1 MTRGA
6 VVAAFLVLAAAAHA
20 TWENVYATWA
30 PTIVRVD
37 VIKYVKGKPKHT
49 GHGSGVIVSKSG
61 QIATAYHVVDAG
73 DQFIVHTFDGRAYG
87 VYVSTVDT
95 KNDLAIL
102 VPTLARKEP
111 LWARLRESTVVGEPV
126 CSIGYPLVFHCV
138 LGIGVVSGYY
148 KDTVVTTVNMSPG
161 SSGGPAFDA
170 AGRVVGLTTAM
181 FCFDSEAM
189 VPTGYGMLQRSRNIK
204 LLLNK
209 GHNAW
214 KIW

>member
-1 MTRGA
+1 MIRGA
-6 VVAAFLVLAAAAHA
+6 VVAAFLVWAATAVHA
-20 TWENVYATWA
+20 TWENIYATWA
-30 PTIVRVD
+30 PTVVSVD
-37 VIKYVKGKPKHT
+37 VIKYVKGKPKHA

-61 QIATAYHVVDAG
+61 QIATAHHVVDAG
-73 DQFIVHTFDGRAYG
+73 DQFIIHTFDGRAYG

-111 LWARLRESTVVGEPV
+111 LWARLRENTVVGEPV

-138 LGIGVVSGYY
+138 LGIGVVSGYLG
-148 KDTVVTTVNMSPG
+148 DTIVTTVNMSPG

-181 FCFDSEAM
+181 FCLNSEIT
-189 VPTGYGMLQRSRNIK
+189 VPTGYGMLQQARYINA
-204 LLLNK
+204 LLRVK
-209 GHNAW
+209 GVR
-214 KIW
+214 